1 MRKNLSTKQI
11 EKYSRQIVLKNVGTI
26 GQKKILSSNVLI
38 VGAGGLGCPVADY
51 LSRAGVGKIGI
62 VDYDKVDASN
72 IHRQSIYTLKDVG
85 KYKVEVLKKK
95 IIDINPDVKTK
106 IYKTKITKKNAYKI
120 LNQFDIIVDGSD
132 NFKTK
137 FLLNQFANK
146 LKKIFIVGAIGKYD
160 GHIFSFNFKRN
171 NEACLKCFYQSDVNE
186 EVLNCETDGILGPV
200 AGIVGNIQATEVLKY
215 ILGLKNVLS
224 NKILIINLLNLTFRH
239 TRFSKKKNCIC
250 GKK

>member
-38 VGAGGLGCPVADY
+38 VGTGGLGCPVADY

>member
-26 GQKKILSSNVLI
+26 GQKKILNSNVLI
-38 VGAGGLGCPVADY
+38 VGVGGLGCPIVDY
-51 LSRAGVGKIGI
+51 LTRAGVGKIGI

-95 IIDINPDVKTK
+95 LFYINPDAKIK
-106 IYKTKITKKNAYKI
+106 IYKNKLTNKNAYKI

-137 FLLNQFANK
+137 FILNQFANK
-146 LKKIFIVGAIGKYD
+146 LKKIFIVGAISRYD

-171 NEACLKCFYQSDVNE
+171 NEACLKCFYQSEVNQ
-186 EVLNCETDGILGPV
+186 EVLNCETEGILGPV
-200 AGIVGNIQATEVLKY
+200 AGIVGNIQANEVLKY
-215 ILGLKNVLS
+215 ILGQKNELT
-224 NKILIINLLNLTFRH
+224 NKILIINLMNLTFRR

-250 GKK
+250 VKK